1 MRYTLIIAGR
11 LNNMNDYTSACRT
24 NQYKGAKLKQKN
36 ENVVKQA
43 IYEQLGRLRIKKP
56 VRMLYRWYEPN
67 KRRDLDN
74 ISAFGRK
81 VIQDALVDTRVLQD
95 DGWRY
100 VKGFQDEFYVD
111 KGNPRIEIEIIEDE
125 CWIYKDKPEDIR
137 LGMVQRY

>member
-11 LNNMNDYTSACRT
+11 LDNMNGYTSACRT

-43 IYEQLGRLRIKKP
+43 IYEQFGRLRIKKP
-56 VRMLYRWYEPN
+56 VRMFYRWYEPN

-95 DGWRY
+95 DGWKY

-111 KGNPRIEIEIIEDE
+111 KGNPRIEVEIIEDE
-125 CWIYKDKPEDIR
+125 
-137 LGMVQRY
+137 

>member
-11 LNNMNDYTSACRT
+11 LDNMNDYTSACRT

-43 IYEQLGRLRIKKP
+43 IYEQLGRLRIKNP

-81 VIQDALVDTRVLQD
+81 VIQDALVNTRVLQD

-111 KGNPRIEIEIIEDE
+111 KGNPRIEVEIIEDE
-125 CWIYKDKPEDIR
+125 
-137 LGMVQRY
+137 

>member
-11 LNNMNDYTSACRT
+11 LDNMNDYTSACRT

-43 IYEQLGRLRIKKP
+43 IYEQLGRLRIKNP

-81 VIQDALVDTRVLQD
+81 VIQDALVETRVLQD

-111 KGNPRIEIEIIEDE
+111 KGNPRIEVEIIEDE
-125 CWIYKDKPEDIR
+125 
-137 LGMVQRY
+137 

>member
-11 LNNMNDYTSACRT
+11 LDNMNDYTSACRT

-43 IYEQLGRLRIKKP
+43 IYEQLGRLRIKNP

-111 KGNPRIEIEIIEDE
+111 KGNPRIEVEIIEYE
-125 CWIYKDKPEDIR
+125 
-137 LGMVQRY
+137 

>member
-11 LNNMNDYTSACRT
+11 LDNMNDYTSACRT

-56 VRMLYRWYEPN
+56 VRMFYRWYEPN

-111 KGNPRIEIEIIEDE
+111 KGNPRIEVEIIEDE
-125 CWIYKDKPEDIR
+125 
-137 LGMVQRY
+137 

>member
-11 LNNMNDYTSACRT
+11 LDNMNDYTSACRT

-43 IYEQLGRLRIKKP
+43 IYEQFGRLRIKKP

-81 VIQDALVDTRVLQD
+81 VIQDALVETRVLQD
-95 DGWRY
+95 DGWKY

-111 KGNPRIEIEIIEDE
+111 KGNPRIEVEIIEDE
-125 CWIYKDKPEDIR
+125 
-137 LGMVQRY
+137 

>member
-11 LNNMNDYTSACRT
+11 LDNMNDYTSACRT

-43 IYEQLGRLRIKKP
+43 IYEQLGRLRIKNP
-56 VRMLYRWYEPN
+56 VQMLYRWYEPN

-111 KGNPRIEIEIIEDE
+111 KGNPRIEVEIIEDE
-125 CWIYKDKPEDIR
+125 
-137 LGMVQRY
+137 

>member
-11 LNNMNDYTSACRT
+11 LDNMNDYTSACRT

-56 VRMLYRWYEPN
+56 VRMLYKWYEPN

-95 DGWRY
+95 DGWKY

-111 KGNPRIEIEIIEDE
+111 KGNPRIEVEIIEDE
-125 CWIYKDKPEDIR
+125 
-137 LGMVQRY
+137 

>member
-11 LNNMNDYTSACRT
+11 LDNMNDYTSACRT

-43 IYEQLGRLRIKKP
+43 IYEQLGRLRIKNP

-95 DGWRY
+95 DGWRC

-111 KGNPRIEIEIIEDE
+111 KCNPRIEVEIIEDE
-125 CWIYKDKPEDIR
+125 
-137 LGMVQRY
+137 

>member
-11 LNNMNDYTSACRT
+11 LDNMNDYTSACRA

-43 IYEQLGRLRIKKP
+43 IYEQLGRLRIKNP
-56 VRMLYRWYEPN
+56 VRMLHRWYEPN

-111 KGNPRIEIEIIEDE
+111 KGNPRIEVEIIEDE
-125 CWIYKDKPEDIR
+125 
-137 LGMVQRY
+137 

>member
-1 MRYTLIIAGR
+1 MKGGYEMRYTLIIAGR
-11 LNNMNDYTSACRT
+11 LDNMNDYTSACRT

-43 IYEQLGRLRIKKP
+43 IYEQLGRLRIKNP

-100 VKGFQDEFYVD
+100 VIGFQDEFYVD
-111 KGNPRIEIEIIEDE
+111 KGNPRIEVEIIEDE
-125 CWIYKDKPEDIR
+125 
-137 LGMVQRY
+137 

>member
-11 LNNMNDYTSACRT
+11 LDNMNDYTSACRT

-43 IYEQLGRLRIKKP
+43 IYEQLGRLRIKNP

-100 VKGFQDEFYVD
+100 VKGFRDEFYVD
-111 KGNPRIEIEIIEDE
+111 KGNPRIEVEIIEDE
-125 CWIYKDKPEDIR
+125 
-137 LGMVQRY
+137 

>member
-11 LNNMNDYTSACRT
+11 LDNMNDYTSACRT

-43 IYEQLGRLRIKKP
+43 IYEQIGRLRIKNP

-111 KGNPRIEIEIIEDE
+111 KGNPRIEVEIIEDE
-125 CWIYKDKPEDIR
+125 
-137 LGMVQRY
+137 

>member
-11 LNNMNDYTSACRT
+11 LDNMNDYTSACRT

-43 IYEQLGRLRIKKP
+43 ICEQLGRLRIKNP

-81 VIQDALVDTRVLQD
+81 VIQDALVEYKGFAGRRLAICERFSRRVLC
-95 DGWRY
+95 R
-100 VKGFQDEFYVD
+100 
-111 KGNPRIEIEIIEDE
+111 
-125 CWIYKDKPEDIR
+125 
-137 LGMVQRY
+137 

>member
-11 LNNMNDYTSACRT
+11 LDNMNDYTSACRT

-111 KGNPRIEIEIIEDE
+111 KGNPRIEVEIIEDE
-125 CWIYKDKPEDIR
+125 
-137 LGMVQRY
+137 

>member
-11 LNNMNDYTSACRT
+11 LDNMNDYTSACRT

-43 IYEQLGRLRIKKP
+43 IYEQLGRLRIKNP
-56 VRMLYRWYEPN
+56 VWMLYRWYEPN

-111 KGNPRIEIEIIEDE
+111 KGNPRIEVEIIEDE
-125 CWIYKDKPEDIR
+125 
-137 LGMVQRY
+137 

>member
-11 LNNMNDYTSACRT
+11 LSNMNDYTNACRT

-43 IYEQLGRLRIKKP
+43 IYEQLGRLRIKNP

-111 KGNPRIEIEIIEDE
+111 KGNPRIEVEIIEDE
-125 CWIYKDKPEDIR
+125 
-137 LGMVQRY
+137 

>member
-11 LNNMNDYTSACRT
+11 LDNMNDYTSACRT

-56 VRMLYRWYEPN
+56 VRMLYKWYEPN
-67 KRRDLDN
+67 KKRDLDN

-95 DGWRY
+95 DGWKY

-111 KGNPRIEIEIIEDE
+111 KGNPRIEVEIIEDE
-125 CWIYKDKPEDIR
+125 
-137 LGMVQRY
+137 

>member
-11 LNNMNDYTSACRT
+11 LDNMNDYTSACRT

-43 IYEQLGRLRIKKP
+43 IYEQLGRLRIKNP

-67 KRRDLDN
+67 KRRDMDN

-81 VIQDALVDTRVLQD
+81 VIQDALVETRVLQD

-125 CWIYKDKPEDIR
+125 
-137 LGMVQRY
+137 

>member
-1 MRYTLIIAGR
+1 MKGGYEMRYTLIIAGR
-11 LNNMNDYTSACRT
+11 LDNMNDYTSACRT

-43 IYEQLGRLRIKKP
+43 IYEQLGRLRIKNP

-111 KGNPRIEIEIIEDE
+111 KGNPRIEVEIIEDE
-125 CWIYKDKPEDIR
+125 
-137 LGMVQRY
+137 

>member
-11 LNNMNDYTSACRT
+11 LDNMNDYTSACRT

-36 ENVVKQA
+36 ENAVKQA

-125 CWIYKDKPEDIR
+125 
-137 LGMVQRY
+137 